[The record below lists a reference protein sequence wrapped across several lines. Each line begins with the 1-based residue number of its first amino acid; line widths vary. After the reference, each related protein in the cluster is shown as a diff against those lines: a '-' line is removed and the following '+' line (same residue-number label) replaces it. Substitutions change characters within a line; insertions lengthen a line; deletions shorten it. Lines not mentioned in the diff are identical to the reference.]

1 MDRVDIICGEG
12 EYIMKKRKMEFS
24 KKWLIGCICV
34 SLFFTL
40 ASYVLAWFD
49 KNAVETLSIT
59 IIETLWGTSAVS
71 FVFYAGLNGVRAYT
85 GSKWGVPTDET
96 DKVITDEEP
105 EEINYSNRYGTDDM
119 SVEDI
124 LNEYDRR

>member
-1 MDRVDIICGEG
+1 
-12 EYIMKKRKMEFS
+12 MKKSKMEFS

-49 KNAVETLSIT
+49 KNAVETLSVT

-85 GSKWGVPTDET
+85 GSKWGIPTDET
-96 DKVITDEEP
+96 DKAITDEEP

-124 LNEYDRR
+124 LDEYDRR